1 MEPVIQAKNSWPVHN
16 LFFRGNRFLK
26 LPFQL
31 FDDGVPARGDSH
43 ITLKFYCDWVAHP
56 VLKGP
61 EAQNIVRQFDKYQE
75 LTEAMKNA
83 AHGQQLTVDVSQGL
97 QYG

>member
-1 MEPVIQAKNSWPVHN
+1 MSIESVFVLWHGLDRIHA
-16 LFFRGNRFLK
+16 L
-26 LPFQL
+26 
-31 FDDGVPARGDSH
+31 
-43 ITLKFYCDWVAHP
+43 WVAHP